1 MHTHIAI
8 RWTKVLPKTFSLGAA
23 RKYISGYHVD
33 NGRAAKVHPPMGHL
47 PQRSTQHTSSTH
59 THNHYLVHIPTHTH
73 TYTHAVEK

>member
-23 RKYISGYHVD
+23 RKYIGGYHVD
-33 NGRAAKVHPPMGHL
+33 NGRAAKVHTPTYRKDRHNTRL
-47 PQRSTQHTSSTH
+47 AH